1 MLFAPRLIAVIGGSA
16 IAVLLAGGVASA
28 QPDIRSIVTP
38 APNPRGWNNTPVT
51 VSFVCTGT
59 ASCPGPVI
67 LNDNGAW
74 QNVTRA
80 VVDAQGA
87 RAEATA
93 IVNID
98 MLAPTLSLID
108 PTADRATTEAAV
120 SVAATAQDALS
131 GVVAATCNGE
141 PARLSGGH
149 ITCSRSL
156 PAGSSD
162 VIVNAIDA
170 AGNSATTAVRIWRE
184 AAPRDIRIVPQTI
197 TIGLNF
203 REILQVLDDSGRHLF
218 DPVCTSADPA
228 VARVLENAAPCT
240 IKGIGAGQTVVTATV
255 GRMSATVAITVLDG
269 PKAPLGRTL
278 STLPPSPGFTIDQRV
293 QPVNEPGGPAVM
305 LVEMS
310 DAGAPYRIKAITRE
324 PRVLWYEW
332 PAIATHE
339 HIVQWMGDTTGGGLL
354 LLEGDDARPS
364 AAIVRIGRPRKGTL
378 WRYESSG
385 RLSASWAMNWEGTLF
400 IVETPRDGFP
410 QIVGIDSITG
420 RTLFRLPVPRAGDT
434 PPIIGEATVP
444 DKDGAAFAFMQV
456 ENDDTATRYAL
467 KLMRVYADGQSI
479 VQTESTLP
487 DFRDLALWW

>member
-1 MLFAPRLIAVIGGSA
+1 MFFASRLIAVLL
-16 IAVLLAGGVASA
+16 VLSGVASA

-38 APNPRGWNNTPVT
+38 APNARGWNNTPVT
-51 VSFVCTGT
+51 VSFVCAGT
-59 ASCPGPVI
+59 ASCPGPVT
-67 LNDNGAW
+67 LNDDGAL
-74 QNVTRA
+74 QSVTRG
-80 VVDAQGA
+80 VVDAEGA

-108 PTADRATTEAAV
+108 PTADRATTEATV
-120 SVAATAQDALS
+120 SVNAMARDESS

-162 VIVNAIDA
+162 LIVNAIDA

-184 AAPRDIRIVPQTI
+184 AAPREIRIVPQTI

-203 REILQVLDDSGRHLF
+203 REILQVLDDSGRHIF

-228 VARVLENAAPCT
+228 VAKVQENAAPCT

-269 PKAPLGRTL
+269 PKAPLGTTL
-278 STLPPSPGFTIDQRV
+278 STLPPSPGYTLDQRV
-293 QPVNEPGGPAVM
+293 QPVNEPGGAALM
-305 LVEMS
+305 LVEMA
-310 DAGAPYRIKAITRE
+310 DAGALYRIKAITRE

-332 PAIATHE
+332 PAIAPHE
-339 HIVQWMGDTTGGGLL
+339 RIVQWLGDTTGGGLL
-354 LLEGDDARPS
+354 LLEGADDARPS
-364 AAIVRIGRPRKGTL
+364 AIVRIGRPRKGTL
-378 WRYESSG
+378 WRYESTG
-385 RLSASWAMNWEGTLF
+385 RLSTSWAINWEGTLF

-410 QIVGIDSITG
+410 QIVGIDSLTG
-420 RTLFRLPVPRAGDT
+420 RTLFRLVVPRLGDT
-434 PPIIGEATVP
+434 PPLIGQAAAP
-444 DKDGAAFAFMQV
+444 DSDAAAFAFIQA
-456 ENDDTATRYAL
+456 ETATRYAL
-467 KLMRVYADGQSI
+467 KLLHVYADGQFI
-479 VQTESTLP
+479 V
-487 DFRDLALWW
+487 DDLTLWW

>member
-1 MLFAPRLIAVIGGSA
+1 MFFAPRLIAV
-16 IAVLLAGGVASA
+16 LLMLSGVASA

-38 APNPRGWNNTPVT
+38 APNARGWNNTPVT
-51 VSFVCTGT
+51 VSFVCAGT
-59 ASCPGPVI
+59 ASCPGPVTV
-67 LNDNGAW
+67 NDDGAV
-74 QNVTRA
+74 QNVTRS

-108 PTADRATTEAAV
+108 PTADRATTDATV
-120 SVAATAQDALS
+120 SVKAIARDESS

-141 PARLSGGH
+141 PARLSAGH
-149 ITCSRSL
+149 ISCNRSL

-162 VIVNAIDA
+162 LIVNAIDA
-170 AGNSATTAVRIWRE
+170 AGNTATTSVRIWRE
-184 AAPRDIRIVPQTI
+184 TAPREIRIVPQAI

-228 VARVLENAAPCT
+228 IAKVMENAAPCT
-240 IKGIGAGQTVVTATV
+240 IKGTGSGQTVVTATV
-255 GRMSATVAITVLDG
+255 GRMSATVGITVLDG
-269 PKAPLGRTL
+269 PKAPLGSTL
-278 STLPPSPGFTIDQRV
+278 STLPPSPGFKLDQQVR
-293 QPVNEPGGPAVM
+293 PANDPGGPALM
-305 LVEMS
+305 LVEMA

-332 PAIATHE
+332 PAIAPRE
-339 HIVQWMGDTTGGGLL
+339 RIVQWLGDTTGGGLL
-354 LLEGDDARPS
+354 LLEGADHTGP

-378 WRYESSG
+378 WRYESTG
-385 RLSASWAMNWEGTLF
+385 RLSTSWAMNWEGTLF

-410 QIVGIDSITG
+410 QIVGIDSLTG

-434 PPIIGEATVP
+434 PPIVAQATSPEATP
-444 DKDGAAFAFMQV
+444 PHSRSSRSRQRR
-456 ENDDTATRYAL
+456 ATL
-467 KLMRVYADGQSI
+467 
-479 VQTESTLP
+479 
-487 DFRDLALWW
+487 